1 MSQNSNQKEKKKK
14 KGKEKETESTDTR
27 TADRLDRQTLGKG
40 AKCNLE
46 NPSQFTPWLHPLLL
60 PLFSPLSPDTRW
72 LTSLG
77 TPAVQGSVFCKAAV
91 CPGLVGEVESA
102 RCRQRQVEDQ
112 VYRGRSV
119 LLCRVFLTVPS
130 SRGRALCRLDMATV
144 FLRSITA

>member
-1 MSQNSNQKEKKKK
+1 MQPWEPF
-14 KGKEKETESTDTR
+14 TVYTM
-27 TADRLDRQTLGKG
+27 A
-40 AKCNLE
+40 
-46 NPSQFTPWLHPLLL
+46 PSSPAHPL
-60 PLFSPLSPDTRW
+60 PSPAWELDSQG

-77 TPAVQGSVFCKAAV
+77 TPAMQGSIWSTPVSSAEQPS
-91 CPGLVGEVESA
+91 PGLVGEVEVSL
-102 RCRQRQVEDQ
+102 REQRQVEDQ